1 MSLIKH
7 RFDQR
12 DYNVYVNCEQLHL
25 KAAAGG
31 DVYKDEFLTVTSFY
45 GSDFDPRE
53 LEAHLS
59 TFTHNIPRLENVTLS
74 NMLAYLRSLSSHQQ
88 QLLSQVIKLDKLIL
102 VMSATNATSE
112 RSFSAL
118 RRVNMRTTMT
128 EARLNH
134 FMLYVH
140 KDKTTMTEARLNHF
154 MLYVHKD
161 KTSALCLV

>member
-1 MSLIKH
+1 MSKAEERDIEEAALPRRRAVPGKLDCGTAAPEYFQTPKQLYRAIHYEALDLIVSLIKD

-12 DYNVYVNCEQLHL
+12 DYNVYMNCEQLHL

-59 TFTHNIPRLENVTLS
+59 TFTHNIPRVENVTLS
-74 NMLAYLRSLSSHQQ
+74 NVLAYLRSLSSHQQ

-102 VMSATNATSE
+102 VMSATNATS
-112 RSFSAL
+112 
-118 RRVNMRTTMT
+118 
-128 EARLNH
+128 
-134 FMLYVH
+134 
-140 KDKTTMTEARLNHF
+140 
-154 MLYVHKD
+154 
-161 KTSALCLV
+161 